1 MTQQLIKVEFH
12 QVFMKI
18 SMFIL
23 AVLVSLSSCVKNEL
37 KISTDSLSLL
47 LDKSGRLVYQNAKN
61 NDIYTI
67 ADTSSYLVCL
77 KRFDSEIL
85 ESPLDVSW
93 KEKENG
99 AILTIDFAQNTAEI
113 HLNNKGNYLTAELTN
128 LSNEEEIERIV
139 WGPFHLTIS
148 DKIGKSIG
156 IVYNNDFAIGL
167 MGLNLKSCGGFE
179 LIPRERFGNT
189 AQRTEQ
195 GAMLQGFTKNR
206 SVDRLGNS
214 CLQELTQAVPV
225 NDSDSILIG
234 SKFAI
239 YGVPAERLKELIPE
253 IEQEEGLPY
262 LTHKGEWLKNSLY
275 ATSSKFI
282 MSFNSQN
289 IEDCM
294 EVAEKAGITC
304 IYHPGIFESWGTY
317 PVREKDFPNG
327 YQSVLECA
335 QKAKAR
341 NMTLGAHTLSN
352 FITPNDPLISPVP
365 HPGLQL
371 AGVTYLE
378 EAISED
384 ATEIMLADIQMAP
397 AYEKDKLDISPEE
410 LRANENK
417 NRETFAVK
425 IDDEIIEY
433 SAVTK
438 NGRLVLTGC
447 KRGAFGT
454 QKSNHKA
461 GAKIGRLVS
470 HYYKVFFADINL
482 QDQVAKKL
490 ANFFNKTKL
499 ERISFDG
506 IEGAMATGHGRY
518 SCDRFIK
525 VFFDNLENKNMISN
539 SSDVMH
545 YSWHYFANESWGE
558 PWWAKNFRESQLDHR
573 LKVQKE
579 LAEDLIPRK
588 MGQFRIDSKT
598 TLKDIQ
604 WVMGLCAGYDTGV
617 DFYISPKSIHEN
629 LEGKKILSEIK
640 RWEKVRWDQTLTEE
654 QKEKLRDPFSFYQLD
669 DSGAQPQ
676 LAFVE
681 SWAPETGKIQ
691 GDNDR
696 NTLPESILK
705 RESGTV
711 ISLDY
716 EHVNMQKEPGQPT
729 FAEWEFFCA
738 GEKQKLQFVIRLP
751 KESKEEISGLYLKKG
766 AVKCEIPFI
775 LKPGEYV
782 VAQANEKAKH
792 YSAKGKLL
800 ATKPVPELFVEKGKS
815 TILFDYKGK
824 GRDAG
829 PLMIVNFIIRK

>member
-1 MTQQLIKVEFH
+1 MQKYTNLKIFSLLILSF
-12 QVFMKI
+12 
-18 SMFIL
+18 FIL
-23 AVLVSLSSCVKNEL
+23 LSCENNSLEL
-37 KISTDSLSLL
+37 KTDTL
-47 LDKSGRLVYQNAKN
+47 
-61 NDIYTI
+61 TI
-67 ADTSSYLVCL
+67 AMDRNGRIVALSDENNQNYLVPDLGSALCQIRINGQDIL
-77 KRFDSEIL
+77 PTQLTRKGKYLLVTFDE
-85 ESPLDVSW
+85 
-93 KEKENG
+93 
-99 AILTIDFAQNTAEI
+99 QNTTLKIAFTQK
-113 HLNNKGNYLTAELTN
+113 HNYITFEL
-128 LSNEEEIERIV
+128 EEIESSEEIEKV
-139 WGPFHLTIS
+139 IWGPYHVSLS

-156 IVYNNDFAIGL
+156 VAYNNEFAIGL

-195 GAMLQGFTKNR
+195 GAVLQGFTKNR
-206 SVDRLGNS
+206 SVERLENS
-214 CLQELTQAVPV
+214 CLQELTQTVPV
-225 NDSDSILIG
+225 NDSDATLIG

-239 YGVPAERLKELIPE
+239 YGVPAEQLKELIPE
-253 IEQEEGLPY
+253 IEQEEDLPY
-262 LTHKGEWLKNSLY
+262 LTHQGEWLKNSLY

-282 MSFNSQN
+282 MRFNAQN
-289 IEDCM
+289 IDDCM
-294 EVAEKAGITC
+294 EVAENAGITC

-341 NMTLGAHTLSN
+341 NITLGAHTLSN
-352 FITPNDPLISPVP
+352 FITTNDPLVSPVP
-365 HPGLQL
+365 HSGLQL

-417 NRETFAVK
+417 NREAFAVK

-454 QKSNHKA
+454 QKSNHNA
-461 GAKIGRLVS
+461 GAKTGRLVS

-482 QDQVAKKL
+482 QDQVAKNL

-499 ERISFDG
+499 ERLSFDG

-525 VFFDNLENKNMISN
+525 FFFDNLENKNIIAN

-579 LAEDLIPRK
+579 LAEDLMPRK

-604 WVMGLCAGYDTGV
+604 WVMGLCAGYDAGV

-629 LEGKKILSEIK
+629 PEGNEILSEIK
-640 RWEKVRWDQTLTEE
+640 RWEKVRWDQTLTDE
-654 QKEKLRDPFSFYQLD
+654 QKEKLRDPFSFYQLN
-669 DSGAQPQ
+669 DSGAQAQ
-676 LAFVE
+676 LVFVE

-751 KESKEEISGLYLKKG
+751 KESNEKVSGLYLKKG
-766 AVKCEIPFI
+766 VVQCEIPFV
-775 LKPGEYV
+775 LTPGEYV
-782 VAQANEKAKH
+782 VAQADGKVKH
-792 YSAKGKLL
+792 YSAEGKLL
-800 ATKPVPELFVEKGKS
+800 ATKPITELLVEKGKN

-824 GRDAG
+824 GREAG
-829 PLMIVNFIIRK
+829 PQVIVNFKIKK